1 LSNST
6 ANGGTI
12 HPNSMER
19 ICNSIGTRRGKVTA
33 AILVSFIVI
42 LAAVGVT
49 LLGPGGGEGTDGSVD
64 IRSLEPFN
72 NTGDGGYDLVDGGAF
87 PLTTFDIEPIPEE
100 IREIVIVLI
109 NTLVLEVTW
118 HDEPDITYLV
128 ATWENQPD
136 TFRAILRDHNGTF
149 DEVDETAN
157 PIGGEGRITLR
168 WDGGDTYIGSA
179 LVRVSNEDWKGVN
192 GWEYVDLKG
201 GNVLWKDGIDAMI
214 MLVESGDYV
223 NQRIPYVFAD
233 DGNHIEI
240 TFTLAGYYLSIPPP
254 GE

>member
-1 LSNST
+1 
-6 ANGGTI
+6 
-12 HPNSMER
+12 
-19 ICNSIGTRRGKVTA
+19 
-33 AILVSFIVI
+33 
-42 LAAVGVT
+42 
-49 LLGPGGGEGTDGSVD
+49 
-64 IRSLEPFN
+64 
-72 NTGDGGYDLVDGGAF
+72 
-87 PLTTFDIEPIPEE
+87 
-100 IREIVIVLI
+100 
-109 NTLVLEVTW
+109 VTW

-233 DGNHIEI
+233 DGNHIET